1 MKSKLIIFNLILNN
15 EYDNFEDLNSDN
27 ILNVQDVVQLINL
40 ILNL

>member
-40 ILNL
+40 ILN